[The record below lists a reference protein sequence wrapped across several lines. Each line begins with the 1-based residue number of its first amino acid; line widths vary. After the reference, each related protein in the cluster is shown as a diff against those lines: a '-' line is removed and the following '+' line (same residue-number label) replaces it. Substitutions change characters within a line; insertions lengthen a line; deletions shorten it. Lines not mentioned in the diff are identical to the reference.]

1 MPDVDV
7 REWACAS
14 FGTPRTLGDGLG
26 LATAVWLGHRGVL
39 PRYVDEL
46 RAALADDDDA
56 PPALTPVPGLNASA
70 LLPGLPDGT
79 VNADQGNAAL
89 VGKGTLGI
97 AVKPNPAL
105 LGSAAELVIAS
116 IGETPN
122 AI

>member
-1 MPDVDV
+1 MPEDDV
-7 REWACAS
+7 REWARAS

-26 LATAVWLGHRGVL
+26 LVTAAWLDHRGVM

-46 RAALADDDDA
+46 RAALAADDDA

-89 VGKGTLGI
+89 AGEGTLGI
-97 AVKPNPAL
+97 AVKPKPAL

>member
-1 MPDVDV
+1 MLG
-7 REWACAS
+7 C
-14 FGTPRTLGDGLG
+14 TLCSVLG
-26 LATAVWLGHRGVL
+26 WCLQRNFKPA
-39 PRYVDEL
+39 P
-46 RAALADDDDA
+46 ALAEDDA
-56 PPALTPVPGLNASA
+56 PPDLMPVPGLNASA

-89 VGKGTLGI
+89 AGEGTLGI

>member
-1 MPDVDV
+1 MPEDDV

-26 LATAVWLGHRGVL
+26 LATAACLGHRGVMS
-39 PRYVDEL
+39 RYVDQPDADI
-46 RAALADDDDA
+46 AACDA
-56 PPALTPVPGLNASA
+56 PPDLTPIPDLNAPA
-70 LLPGLPDGT
+70 LLSGLPDFSAG
-79 VNADQGNAAL
+79 ADLGNAASA
-89 VGKGTLGI
+89 GGGTLGI

-116 IGETPN
+116 FGETPN